1 MNSPS
6 RDNTNNTNFGYKTIR
21 PYTSVQSTNISTR
34 FTPIESQY
42 KDVNEYNCVIVLPE
56 HNSTFYRMDKRLPFK
71 PPSSKASTVFGTDR
85 NTYFGVEGQELKRQ
99 YNMHTHLYTI
109 KPNSRIVLIDMGKLE
124 NVVKLKESASDNIK
138 ISIDKAFPIVG
149 TIVKRTSEASTE
161 HHDRNVLNYIC
172 TLPDIDGYYVD
183 APGHH
188 AEIGF
193 CKGSL
198 HKVDVVG
205 MTGSVN
211 PPKLNPG
218 KRGRPTSEENT
229 HTHTRKNGNNPNNQ
243 SPSKFSRS
251 LFGNKTPSSPPSI
264 SRRGP
269 LSFGNL
275 EGGKRKHRKTTQ
287 KKRKTQRKK

>member
-6 RDNTNNTNFGYKTIR
+6 PDNTSFGFKTR
-21 PYTSVQSTNISTR
+21 GPYTSVQSTNISSR
-34 FTPIESQY
+34 FTPIKSQY
-42 KDVNEYNCVIVLPE
+42 KDVNGYDCVIVLPG
-56 HNSTFYRMDKRLPFK
+56 HNSTFYRMDKRLPFD

-138 ISIDKAFPIVG
+138 ISIDKAFPIIG

-193 CKGSL
+193 CKGSI
-198 HKVDVVG
+198 HKLDVVG

-211 PPKLNPG
+211 PPKLN
-218 KRGRPTSEENT
+218 
-229 HTHTRKNGNNPNNQ
+229 TRKRKLEKNANRSQERSYNPISFSFENSLNKIPR
-243 SPSKFSRS
+243 SPPKVPRTSNPSSNFRNTIFRGS
-251 LFGNKTPSSPPSI
+251 LFGGNRKKT
-264 SRRGP
+264 
-269 LSFGNL
+269 
-275 EGGKRKHRKTTQ
+275 TTQ
-287 KKRKTQRKK
+287 KKRKTQRQK